1 MDSQIKDEAWLA
13 WIEQLAV
20 APASDDRENEL
31 PRSLFHCRLD
41 DQPDHLVPERLL
53 RPEYWEGLSDR
64 PFYVNPACFFTP
76 HGELPAACPRAG
88 FAAQGRW
95 FGSEIPQTRLCNPSG
110 WAPNSPPCSP
120 APNPETPL
128 RPRFRSKH
136 AAFYVWR
143 MSS

>member
-1 MDSQIKDEAWLA
+1 MDSQIKNEAWLA

-20 APASDDRENEL
+20 APASDDRENQL

-76 HGELPAACPRAG
+76 HGGLPTAVPAAVSLRRAG
-88 FAAQGRW
+88 W
-95 FGSEIPQTRLCNPSG
+95 FGSEIPQTMLYNPSG
-110 WAPNSPPCSP
+110 
-120 APNPETPL
+120 
-128 RPRFRSKH
+128 
-136 AAFYVWR
+136 
-143 MSS
+143 